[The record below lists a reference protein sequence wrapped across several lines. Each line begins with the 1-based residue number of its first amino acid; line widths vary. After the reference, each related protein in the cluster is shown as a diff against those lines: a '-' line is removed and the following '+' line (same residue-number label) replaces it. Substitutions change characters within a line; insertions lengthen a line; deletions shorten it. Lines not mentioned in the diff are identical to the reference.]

1 LVLRGNAAL
10 VTAGRVQQASPLNA
24 IGLQLYTVRS
34 VIAQDVEGTLTA
46 LARIGYKEVEFAGLY
61 GNTAAQMRQ
70 ILDRVGLRAVS
81 SHHGMRDIR
90 GEWQRQLDAANT
102 LGQQYVIVASI
113 DRAERS
119 ADAYRRIAEE
129 FNKAGEAAK
138 AAGLKFGYHNHDY
151 EFADLGGTTGYDVL
165 LAQTDPSLVVMEL
178 DLFWAV
184 QGSRDPL
191 SLFAAHPG
199 RFHLVHVKD
208 RTASGEMV
216 NVGSGVIDFRTIFAR
231 SDQAGIRHAFVEHDN
246 PTSPLDDVRASFE
259 HLRGQRQL

>member
-1 LVLRGNAAL
+1 LRGDAAFL
-10 VTAGRVQQASPLNA
+10 TAGRVLQASPLDA

-34 VIAQDVEGTLTA
+34 VIAQDVEGTLRA
-46 LARIGYKEVEFAGLY
+46 LAGIGYKEVEFAGLY
-61 GNTAAQMRQ
+61 GNTPTQMRQ
-70 ILDRVGLRAVS
+70 ILDRVGLVAVS

-90 GEWQRQLDAANT
+90 GEWQRALDAANT

-113 DRAERS
+113 DRAERT

-129 FNKAGEAAK
+129 FNRAGESAK

-151 EFADLGGTTGYDVL
+151 EFADVGGTTGYDVL

-184 QGSRDPL
+184 QGGRDPL

-259 HLRGQRQL
+259 HLARLRG